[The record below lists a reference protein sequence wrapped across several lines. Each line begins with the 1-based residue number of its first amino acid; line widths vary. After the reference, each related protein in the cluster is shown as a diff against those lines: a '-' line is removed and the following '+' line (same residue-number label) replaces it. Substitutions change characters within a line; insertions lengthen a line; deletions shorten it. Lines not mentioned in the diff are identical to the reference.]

1 MIDNITESKLHVAL
15 SVFPFSSSQAVRAS
29 LTRTAHLQKLFTLD
43 TLHFCVFASCIS
55 DFNLAEF
62 YKWIYFY
69 MNYSQQIQGRS
80 SILKLQLCNLLL
92 VTRWPLGCEFRPPF
106 PSLCSCGI
114 TDRWTDGV
122 RRTDKLSW
130 PQILFLKQVTA
141 LPAPSGGCIL
151 WAGIVAVDSWS
162 DPSSRHLWVLLEWTE
177 ISV

>member
-69 MNYSQQIQGRS
+69 MIYSQQIQGRS

-106 PSLCSCGI
+106 PSLCSSGI
-114 TDRWTDGV
+114 TDSVHMDRWGEEDRQAVLTPNLISEAGHG
-122 RRTDKLSW
+122 T
-130 PQILFLKQVTA
+130 PCT
-141 LPAPSGGCIL
+141 L
-151 WAGIVAVDSWS
+151 WWMHSLGWH
-162 DPSSRHLWVLLEWTE
+162 SSCGLLIWE
-177 ISV
+177 

>member
-1 MIDNITESKLHVAL
+1 MIDNVTESKLHVAL

-80 SILKLQLCNLLL
+80 SILKLQLCYLLL
-92 VTRWPLGCEFRPPF
+92 VIAAET
-106 PSLCSCGI
+106 
-114 TDRWTDGV
+114 
-122 RRTDKLSW
+122 SW
-130 PQILFLKQVTA
+130 MWI
-141 LPAPSGGCIL
+141 
-151 WAGIVAVDSWS
+151 
-162 DPSSRHLWVLLEWTE
+162 PSSFSLSVQFWHNWLGADGQMGWGGQTSCLDPKSYFRSRSRHSLHPLVDAFFGLA
-177 ISV
+177 